1 MQKELKEFGLTDRE
15 IEVYLGLLKLGTA
28 SVQDISRK
36 SNVYRTYAYEILNSL
51 KEKGLVSYVIKSGK
65 KYFEVAQPGK
75 LINILKDKEVKIRSI
90 LPNLEEIYK
99 SRQKKSKIEIYE
111 GKEGIKTILDDFI
124 KTNQEI
130 LVYGSTKSQIKLLE
144 FYFPNFIKR
153 RVKEKIKTKVITEKS
168 KESLDIFPRNKKEL
182 RKMKFFP
189 QKIEFPTVTNIYGG
203 KVAILSL
210 KDEPLGIIIENE
222 DFLKTQRIIFD
233 ILWKISK

>member
-99 SRQKKSKIEIYE
+99 SLEDIKPSLIDSTLRKLRREKLIILKLSNFFINTNK
-111 GKEGIKTILDDFI
+111 GAMDTTKNLLKEHWE
-124 KTNQEI
+124 TNWEEEWKN
-130 LVYGSTKSQIKLLE
+130 VTA
-144 FYFPNFIKR
+144 
-153 RVKEKIKTKVITEKS
+153 KTKV
-168 KESLDIFPRNKKEL
+168 
-182 RKMKFFP
+182 
-189 QKIEFPTVTNIYGG
+189 
-203 KVAILSL
+203 
-210 KDEPLGIIIENE
+210 LGN
-222 DFLKTQRIIFD
+222 
-233 ILWKISK
+233 